1 MLLIKVAIAHPSILP
16 DIIGF
21 FRSCGAK
28 LQAC

>member
-1 MLLIKVAIAHPSILP
+1 MLLIKVAIAHPMILL

-21 FRSCGAK
+21 FTSCGAK